1 MGMVILRAFVGFH
14 PSANLAVAKSGELS
28 PGTNSSRQYPV
39 IQNTLLLAVVGG
51 AFALVAYHSTFRF
64 RGPLKYIALMPLYR
78 E

>member
-51 AFALVAYHSTFRF
+51 AFALVAYHSTFGFADR
-64 RGPLKYIALMPLYR
+64 
-78 E
+78 